1 MAGHQFVV
9 LGTRP
14 EAIKLMP
21 VIAALKARPSLKVTV
36 CATAQHRDLLD
47 QVLHIAGIVPEIDLD
62 LMRPGQS
69 LDGLASRVMADLGP
83 ILREMKPDRVIVQG
97 DTTTAAMAALCA
109 HYQAIPVAHVEA
121 GLRSG
126 DPGQPWPEE
135 VNRKVVTQA
144 ADTHFAPTRMAAD
157 NLLAE
162 QIAPSAIHLTGNT
175 VIDALLATVDRLD
188 DLPAQTARSRAL
200 IEGAEGRRIVLVTCH
215 RRENF
220 GEGLE
225 NIAIAL
231 KRLAARPD
239 LEIIIP
245 VHPNPA
251 VGTALATLADCERV
265 RLVEPLDYIPFV
277 HMLSAC
283 DLMLTDSGGVQ
294 EEAPALSK
302 PVLVLRDKTERP
314 EGIEAGCAKLVGT
327 RADVIVAE
335 AVRLLDDAGAYA
347 AMTHGGS
354 PYGDG
359 LASMRI
365 ADVLEAEALGRPLA
379 APHARPTLTPID
391 GDAERFQS

>member
-47 QVLHIAGIVPEIDLD
+47 HVLQIAGIQPEIDLD
-62 LMRPGQS
+62 LMRADQS
-69 LDGLASRVMADLGP
+69 LDSLASRLMGDLGP
-83 ILREMKPDRVIVQG
+83 VLREAKPDRVIVQG

-109 HYQAIPVAHVEA
+109 HYQKIPVAHVEA

-126 DPGQPWPEE
+126 DAGQPWPEE

-144 ADTHFAPTRMAAD
+144 ADIHFAPTRVAAD

-162 QIAPSAIHLTGNT
+162 QVDEADIHLTGNT

-188 DLPAQTARSRAL
+188 DLGAQTARSRAL
-200 IEGAEGRRIVLVTCH
+200 IDGAQGRRIVLVTCH

-220 GEGLE
+220 GDGLAG
-225 NIAIAL
+225 IARAL
-231 KRLAARPD
+231 KTLARRGD
-239 LEIIIP
+239 LEIVVP

-251 VGTALATLADCERV
+251 VGAALRSLASCARV

-283 DLMLTDSGGVQ
+283 DLVLTDSGGVQ

-314 EGIEAGCAKLVGT
+314 EGIEAGCARLVGVN
-327 RADVIVAE
+327 ADTIVAE
-335 AVRLLDDAGAYA
+335 ASRLLDDAGAYA

-359 LASMRI
+359 RAAERI
-365 ADVLEAEALGRPLA
+365 ADVLEAEALGLPRTAPAMRPM
-379 APHARPTLTPID
+379 LTPIA
-391 GDAERFQS
+391 GAAERLRP

>member
-1 MAGHQFVV
+1 MGGHQFVV

-47 QVLHIAGIVPEIDLD
+47 QVLQIAGIRPEIDLD

-83 ILREMKPDRVIVQG
+83 ILREVRPDRVIVQG

-144 ADTHFAPTRMAAD
+144 ADVHFAPTRMAAD

-162 QIAPSAIHLTGNT
+162 MVAPAAIHLTGNT

-188 DLPAQTARSRAL
+188 ELSAQTARSRAL
-200 IEGAEGRRIVLVTCH
+200 IAGAQGRRIVLVTCH

-220 GEGLE
+220 GEGLQ
-225 NIAIAL
+225 NIAAAL

-251 VGTALATLADCERV
+251 VGAALASLADLERV
-265 RLVEPLDYIPFV
+265 RLVEPLDYIPLV

-283 DLMLTDSGGVQ
+283 DLTLTDSGGVQ

-327 RADVIVAE
+327 HADTIVAE
-335 AVRLLDDAGAYA
+335 ATRLLDDAGAYA

-359 LASMRI
+359 LASERI
-365 ADVLEAEALGRPLA
+365 ANVLEAEALGL
-379 APHARPTLTPID
+379 PTSTRVSPPMLTPIE
-391 GDAERFQS
+391 GAAERVRP